1 MQTRETLCQVVSCRD
16 VPLTELMVNVN
27 VMQFGFR
34 NFWHYFGNNFTLCN
48 GVGLLSNGYQQAQA
62 NYPIGSGGN
71 NLSQMG
77 VPRMSS
83 QMIPTPGF
91 NNNSGN
97 HSYGSVE
104 ATNNGGRMSIVDSPM
119 VSQDAH
125 QKLHVSNQN
134 SRVLHALGSQAGGA
148 IRSGIQQKSYGF
160 SNGALN
166 GGLGMIGSNLQMSN
180 GPSTSEGFLNA
191 SPYINS
197 PKPLQHQFD
206 QYQRSSVQ
214 GTP

>member
-1 MQTRETLCQVVSCRD
+1 
-16 VPLTELMVNVN
+16 MVNVD
-27 VMQFGFR
+27 VMQFDFR
-34 NFWHYFGNNFTLCN
+34 NFRRYRGNSFILSN
-48 GVGLLSNGYQQAQA
+48 GVGLLSNGYQPAQA
-62 NYPIGSGGN
+62 NYSIGSGGN

-77 VPRMSS
+77 VQRMSS

-97 HSYGSVE
+97 HSYGSTE
-104 ATNNGGRMSIVDSPM
+104 APNTGGRMPIVDSPM
-119 VSQDAH
+119 VSHDPH
-125 QKLHVSNQN
+125 QKLHVSHQN
-134 SRVLHALGSQAGGA
+134 SRVLHALGSQTGGA

-166 GGLGMIGSNLQMSN
+166 SGLGVIGSNLQMSN

-191 SPYINS
+191 STFINS

-214 GTP
+214 GTPQILLFIYLFYINSLSY

>member
-1 MQTRETLCQVVSCRD
+1 MAVQ
-16 VPLTELMVNVN
+16 
-27 VMQFGFR
+27 
-34 NFWHYFGNNFTLCN
+34 
-48 GVGLLSNGYQQAQA
+48 
-62 NYPIGSGGN
+62 
-71 NLSQMG
+71 
-77 VPRMSS
+77 RMSS

-91 NNNSGN
+91 SNNSGN
-97 HSYGSVE
+97 HSYGSLE
-104 ATNNGGRMSIVDSPM
+104 ASNNGGRMSIVDSPM
-119 VSQDAH
+119 VSQDPH
-125 QKLHVSNQN
+125 QKLHASSQN
-134 SRVLHALGSQAGGA
+134 SQVLHALGSQTGGT

-160 SNGALN
+160 SNGPLN

-214 GTP
+214 GTT

>member
-1 MQTRETLCQVVSCRD
+1 M
-16 VPLTELMVNVN
+16 
-27 VMQFGFR
+27 
-34 NFWHYFGNNFTLCN
+34 HYHGNNFTLSN

-62 NYPIGSGGN
+62 NYSIGSGGN

-77 VPRMSS
+77 VQRMSS

-91 NNNSGN
+91 SNNSGN
-97 HSYGSVE
+97 HSYGSLE
-104 ATNNGGRMSIVDSPM
+104 AANNGGRMSIVDSPM
-119 VSQDAH
+119 VSQDLH

-134 SRVLHALGSQAGGA
+134 SRVLHALGSQTGGA
-148 IRSGIQQKSYGF
+148 IRSGVQPKAYGI

-166 GGLGMIGSNLQMSN
+166 GGLGMIGNNLQMSN

-214 GTP
+214 GTT